1 MHAPIRG
8 SSEHR
13 RFETLQM
20 QSPSNEKRRIITI
33 MPMHFDVTLDKIL
46 VLSTPHTGTLNM
58 EKSEGVVGYIIFNVN
73 KK

>member
-1 MHAPIRG
+1 M
-8 SSEHR
+8 E
-13 RFETLQM
+13 
-20 QSPSNEKRRIITI
+20 SPSNEKRRITI
-33 MPMHFDVTLDKIL
+33 IPKYFDVTLDKIL